1 MHTPASAGAERD
13 AGGDRTQRW
22 RNWAPDC
29 PAKCTPLLLQVQV
42 WEAGGSMAAR
52 VSDDEAYDAALALVG
67 AGVLSRTP
75 RQVRT
80 ARALLT
86 QLDSRQ
92 DGCARVRLVVL
103 ANGTRHR
110 VVRCCFAAMALRT
123 RAGLVRPWVC

>member
-1 MHTPASAGAERD
+1 
-13 AGGDRTQRW
+13 
-22 RNWAPDC
+22 
-29 PAKCTPLLLQVQV
+29 
-42 WEAGGSMAAR
+42 MAAR

-92 DGCARVRLVVL
+92 DGCACVCFVL
-103 ANGTRHR
+103 LASRTRHR
-110 VVRCCFAAMALRT
+110 VIRCCFAAKAH
-123 RAGLVRPWVC
+123 AGGTGAPLGVLGFCARNLV

>member
-1 MHTPASAGAERD
+1 MRCAAALAPVGAGLSHQNTRV
-13 AGGDRTQRW
+13 TL
-22 RNWAPDC
+22 
-29 PAKCTPLLLQVQV
+29 TLTLLLQVQM

-52 VSDDEAYDAALALVG
+52 VSDEEAYDAALALVG

-92 DGCARVRLVVL
+92 DGCARGCFVVL
-103 ANGTRHR
+103 ASRTRRR
-110 VVRCCFAAMALRT
+110 VVGCYFTAEALRALV
-123 RAGLVRPWVC
+123 RLVRPWVC